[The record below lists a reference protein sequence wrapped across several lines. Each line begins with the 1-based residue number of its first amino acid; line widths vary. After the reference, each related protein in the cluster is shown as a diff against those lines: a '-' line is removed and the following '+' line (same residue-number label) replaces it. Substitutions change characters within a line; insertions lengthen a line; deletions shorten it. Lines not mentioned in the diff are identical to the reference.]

1 MKKNSVGVSRKGI
14 VVKDQGFVPYN
25 DARSETTPNV
35 VVLLK
40 FADRSIQMDWIMN
53 RMKEPSSYAALGG
66 VVVGVGVLLSQ
77 PIVIMVG
84 MVGGVVGF
92 LLKEKGVF

>member
-1 MKKNSVGVSRKGI
+1 
-14 VVKDQGFVPYN
+14 
-25 DARSETTPNV
+25 
-35 VVLLK
+35 
-40 FADRSIQMDWIMN
+40 MDWIMN